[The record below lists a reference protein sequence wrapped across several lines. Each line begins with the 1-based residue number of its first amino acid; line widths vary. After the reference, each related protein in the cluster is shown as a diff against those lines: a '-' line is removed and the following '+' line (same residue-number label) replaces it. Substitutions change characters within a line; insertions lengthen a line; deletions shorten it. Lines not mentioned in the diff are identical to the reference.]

1 MPFESDD
8 ESDEWVLVPADEEL
22 FVPAAAEVMAGMVE
36 LEVEEACCYS

>member
-1 MPFESDD
+1 VLLPLESV
-8 ESDEWVLVPADEEL
+8 EWLLPADEEL